1 MLFSA
6 PGIQPAPPFRRKLG
20 HSTSCDHPND
30 ADGGRDQGRIA
41 RPVLLG
47 SGPVADEP
55 TSVPELNLADA
66 LQRGIGARLDRRFA
80 GVHRRIYLAVTLLIA
95 ALAAGGCAL
104 WFEFASLKAEL
115 ARATTDAAAVR
126 EQASDQ
132 KARLDRLDRK
142 LDESLAENLRA
153 IRAFADQTAR
163 LDRLGEKL
171 DKNLADTTRAIRASA
186 DQTGRLDTLGEKLDK
201 NLADTMR
208 AIQESGS
215 RVESAVSTVA
225 PARTAPFVAMT
236 LSGEEREIIRKFF
249 GVRRKSDAVGFE
261 AKVGEIAPGTAPL
274 YPVPSLL
281 YDHVPKIKDHRFFA
295 DEAEGTIILVRPED
309 NRIVAVI

>member
-1 MLFSA
+1 
-6 PGIQPAPPFRRKLG
+6 
-20 HSTSCDHPND
+20 
-30 ADGGRDQGRIA
+30 
-41 RPVLLG
+41 VLLG
-47 SGPVADEP
+47 SGPVAEEP

-80 GVHRRIYLAVTLLIA
+80 GVHRRIYFAVALLIA
-95 ALAAGGCAL
+95 ALAAGGCLL
-104 WFEFASLKAEL
+104 WFEFESLKDEL
-115 ARATTDAAAVR
+115 ARATTDVAAVR

-142 LDESLAENLRA
+142 LDESLAETLRA

-171 DKNLADTTRAIRASA
+171 DKNLADTTRTTRASV
-186 DQTGRLDTLGEKLDK
+186 DQTARLDALGEKLDK

-225 PARTAPFVAMT
+225 STRTAPFAAMT

-249 GVRRKSDAVGFE
+249 GVRKKSDAVAFE
-261 AKVGEIAPGTAPL
+261 ARVGEIAPGTAPL

-295 DEAEGTIILVRPED
+295 DEAEGTIVIVRPED
-309 NRIVAVI
+309 NRVVAVI

>member
-1 MLFSA
+1 MA
-6 PGIQPAPPFRRKLG
+6 
-20 HSTSCDHPND
+20 N
-30 ADGGRDQGRIA
+30 
-41 RPVLLG
+41 
-47 SGPVADEP
+47 EP
-55 TSVPELNLADA
+55 TSVPEFNLADA

-80 GVHRRIYLAVTLLIA
+80 GVHARIYLAIVLLIA
-95 ALAAGGCAL
+95 VLAAGGAAL

-115 ARATTDAAAVR
+115 AQTTTDAAAVR

-142 LDESLAENLRA
+142 LDESLAETLRA

-163 LDRLGEKL
+163 LDRLSEKL

-225 PARTAPFVAMT
+225 ATRTAPFVAMT
-236 LSGEEREIIRKFF
+236 LTGEEREIIRKFF
-249 GVRRKSDAVGFE
+249 GVRRKSDVVGFE
-261 AKVGEIAPGTAPL
+261 ARVGEIAPGTAPL

-295 DEAEGTIILVRPED
+295 DEAEGTIVLVRPED
-309 NRIVAVI
+309 NRIVGII

>member
-1 MLFSA
+1 
-6 PGIQPAPPFRRKLG
+6 
-20 HSTSCDHPND
+20 
-30 ADGGRDQGRIA
+30 
-41 RPVLLG
+41 VLLG

-80 GVHRRIYLAVTLLIA
+80 GVHRRIYFAVALLIA

-104 WFEFASLKAEL
+104 WFEFAGLKAEL
-115 ARATTDAAAVR
+115 ARATTDATAVM

-142 LDESLAENLRA
+142 LDESLAETLRA

-171 DKNLADTTRAIRASA
+171 DKNLADTTRAIRASS

-215 RVESAVSTVA
+215 RVEAAVSTVA
-225 PARTAPFVAMT
+225 PTRTAPFVAMT
-236 LSGEEREIIRKFF
+236 LSSDEREAIRKFF
-249 GVRRKSDAVGFE
+249 GVRKKSDAVAFE
-261 AKVGEIAPGTAPL
+261 ARVGEIAPGTAPL

-295 DEAEGTIILVRPED
+295 DEAEGTIVLVRPED
-309 NRIVAVI
+309 NRVVAVI

>member
-1 MLFSA
+1 
-6 PGIQPAPPFRRKLG
+6 
-20 HSTSCDHPND
+20 
-30 ADGGRDQGRIA
+30 
-41 RPVLLG
+41 VLLG

-80 GVHRRIYLAVTLLIA
+80 GVHRRIYLAVALLIA
-95 ALAAGGCAL
+95 ALAAGGCML
-104 WFEFASLKAEL
+104 WFEFERMKDEL
-115 ARATTDAAAVR
+115 ARATTDTAAVS

-142 LDESLAENLRA
+142 LDESLAETLRA

-171 DKNLADTTRAIRASA
+171 DRNLSDTTRTTPAST
-186 DQTGRLDTLGEKLDK
+186 DQTTRLDALGEKLDK
-201 NLADTMR
+201 NLADTKR

-215 RVESAVSTVA
+215 RVESAVSTIA
-225 PARTAPFVAMT
+225 PTRTAPFVAMA
-236 LSGEEREIIRKFF
+236 LSAEERDIIRKFF
-249 GVRRKSDAVGFE
+249 GVRRKSDVVGFE
-261 AKVGEIAPGTAPL
+261 ARVGEIAPGTAPL

-281 YDHVPKIKDHRFFA
+281 YDDVPKIKDHRFFA
-295 DEAEGTIILVRPED
+295 DEAEGTIVLVRPED

>member
-1 MLFSA
+1 
-6 PGIQPAPPFRRKLG
+6 
-20 HSTSCDHPND
+20 
-30 ADGGRDQGRIA
+30 
-41 RPVLLG
+41 VLLE

-95 ALAAGGCAL
+95 ALAAGGCVL
-104 WFEFASLKAEL
+104 WLEFESLKDEL
-115 ARATTDAAAVR
+115 ARVTTDAAAMR
-126 EQASDQ
+126 EQAADQ
-132 KARLDRLDRK
+132 KARLDRLDQK
-142 LDESLAENLRA
+142 LDESLAATLRT
-153 IRAFADQTAR
+153 IRALTDQTAR

-171 DKNLADTTRAIRASA
+171 DKNLADTTRTIPAST
-186 DQTGRLDTLGEKLDK
+186 DQTARLDALGEKLDK
-201 NLADTMR
+201 NLADTKR

-225 PARTAPFVAMT
+225 PTRTAPFVAMT
-236 LSGEEREIIRKFF
+236 LSAEERETIRKFF
-249 GVRRKSDAVGFE
+249 GVRKKSDAVGFE
-261 AKVGEIAPGTAPL
+261 SKVGEIAPGTAPL

-281 YDHVPKIKDHRFFA
+281 YDQVPKIKDHRFFA

-309 NRIVAVI
+309 NRIVGII

>member
-1 MLFSA
+1 
-6 PGIQPAPPFRRKLG
+6 
-20 HSTSCDHPND
+20 
-30 ADGGRDQGRIA
+30 
-41 RPVLLG
+41 VLLG
-47 SGPVADEP
+47 SGPVADES

-80 GVHRRIYLAVTLLIA
+80 GVHRRIYFSVALLIA
-95 ALAAGGCAL
+95 ALAAGGCVL
-104 WFEFASLKAEL
+104 WLEFESLKDEL
-115 ARATTDAAAVR
+115 ARVTADAGAIS
-126 EQASDQ
+126 EQITDQ

-142 LDESLAENLRA
+142 LDESLAETLRA

-171 DKNLADTTRAIRASA
+171 DKNLADTTRTIRAPT
-186 DQTGRLDTLGEKLDK
+186 DQTARLDALSEKLDK

-236 LSGEEREIIRKFF
+236 LSGEERETIRKFF

-261 AKVGEIAPGTAPL
+261 ARVGEIAPGTAPL

-295 DEAEGTIILVRPED
+295 DEAEGTIVLVRPED

>member
-1 MLFSA
+1 M
-6 PGIQPAPPFRRKLG
+6 
-20 HSTSCDHPND
+20 
-30 ADGGRDQGRIA
+30 
-41 RPVLLG
+41 
-47 SGPVADEP
+47 ADEP

-80 GVHRRIYLAVTLLIA
+80 GVHRRIYFAVALLIA
-95 ALAAGGCAL
+95 ALAAGGCLL
-104 WFEFASLKAEL
+104 WFEFESLKDEL

-142 LDESLAENLRA
+142 LDESLAETLRA
-153 IRAFADQTAR
+153 IRAFADQTA
-163 LDRLGEKL
+163 
-171 DKNLADTTRAIRASA
+171 
-186 DQTGRLDTLGEKLDK
+186 RLDTLGEKLDK

-225 PARTAPFVAMT
+225 STRTAPFAAMT

-249 GVRRKSDAVGFE
+249 GVRKKSDAVAFE
-261 AKVGEIAPGTAPL
+261 ARVGEIAPGTAPL

-295 DEAEGTIILVRPED
+295 DEAEGTIVLVRPED
-309 NRIVAVI
+309 NRVVAVI

>member
-1 MLFSA
+1 M
-6 PGIQPAPPFRRKLG
+6 
-20 HSTSCDHPND
+20 
-30 ADGGRDQGRIA
+30 A
-41 RPVLLG
+41 RPMLLG

-80 GVHRRIYLAVTLLIA
+80 GVHRRIYLAVALLIA
-95 ALAAGGCAL
+95 ALAAGGWML
-104 WFEFASLKAEL
+104 WFEFESLKDKL
-115 ARATTDAAAVR
+115 ARATTDTAAVS

-142 LDESLAENLRA
+142 LDESLAETLRA

-171 DKNLADTTRAIRASA
+171 DRNLSDTTRTTPAST
-186 DQTGRLDTLGEKLDK
+186 DQTTRLDALGEKLDK
-201 NLADTMR
+201 NLADTKR

-215 RVESAVSTVA
+215 RVESAVSTIA
-225 PARTAPFVAMT
+225 PTRTAPFVAMA
-236 LSGEEREIIRKFF
+236 LSAEERDIIRKFF
-249 GVRRKSDAVGFE
+249 GVRRKSDVVGFE
-261 AKVGEIAPGTAPL
+261 ARVGEIAPGTAPL

-281 YDHVPKIKDHRFFA
+281 YDDVPKIKDHRFFA
-295 DEAEGTIILVRPED
+295 DEAEGTIVLVRPED